1 LILHIPHSST
11 NTCKVTFGGDI
22 TRELNIMTDWY
33 TDELFDYPY
42 TDRVILDVSRL
53 VCDVER
59 YSDPALEAMEKY
71 GMGVCYTKRFSG
83 EALRMVDSEERERI
97 IEMHYKPHHR
107 RLETVIRSQLD
118 VLAKVFV
125 VDCHSFYGTQLT
137 HEEDSNRPD
146 ICIGT
151 DPEHT
156 PIELIDEL
164 LEYFANNGLTVAINS
179 PFAGTMV
186 PTVYRSNHGVKSL
199 MIEVNRS
206 LYLDDN
212 FQKSESFESVK
223 DLITGALNIISRVEN
238 SYYVESFANEILEL
252 ECQIEHNEEQS
263 WYFKSGI
270 QSHNDKLHGLIKNFE
285 TLRSK
290 INSRTIEQ
298 LTALLKKEECKL
310 LGAEGK
316 DGGGSRWIRS
326 MHLGSIKRD
335 IKALKLYLNIKN
347 SVGDVS
353 DLDFFRNEKESI
365 HIY

>member
-1 LILHIPHSST
+1 MILHIPHSST
-11 NTCKVTFGGDI
+11 NTHNFTFNGDI
-22 TRELNIMTDWY
+22 THELNIMTDWF

-42 TDRVILDVSRL
+42 TDRVVPNISRL
-53 VCDVER
+53 ICDVER
-59 YSDPALEAMEKY
+59 YTDPLQEPMERY
-71 GMGVCYTKRFSG
+71 GMGVCYTKRSNG
-83 EALRMVDSEERERI
+83 EALRVVGSEERERI
-97 IEMHYKPHHR
+97 IETHYKPHHR
-107 RLETVIRSQLD
+107 RLDASIHTELSRLG
-118 VLAKVFV
+118 KVFV

-156 PIELIDEL
+156 PIELVDEL

-186 PTVYRSNHGVKSL
+186 PTVYRSNHDVKAI

-206 LYLDDN
+206 LYIDEF
-212 FQKSESFESVK
+212 FQKSEHFESIK
-223 DLITGALNIISRVEN
+223 DLITGALDIISKLEN
-238 SYYVESFANEILEL
+238 TSYVESFAKEILEL
-252 ECQIEHNEEQS
+252 EYQIEHNEGQS

-270 QSHNDKLHGLIKNFE
+270 KSHKDRLHELIKHFE
-285 TLRSK
+285 SLRNK
-290 INSRTIEQ
+290 INGRTKEQ
-298 LTALLKKEECKL
+298 IVASLKKEEDRL
-310 LGAEGK
+310 LDAEGK

-335 IKALKLYLNIKN
+335 IKTLKFYLNIKN
-347 SVGDVS
+347 SLGDVP
-353 DLDFFRNEKESI
+353 DLDFFRNEKEST